1 MSSTAWV
8 ITIGYAVLTI
18 IGVAAALV
26 IFRSTRVGFR
36 VRAAGRPA
44 LERRESLWGVAVVA
58 FLVVVLGGTIF
69 QIPYW
74 EDNSDAKTPQ
84 HMSIVGRQF
93 AWTIDPPRLRRGLK
107 TRVEVRAA
115 DVNHALGVYDPDD
128 VLVKQVN
135 VLPGTTQD
143 FVITFKKV
151 GVYKLSCLEFC
162 GVDHHL
168 MTNDLEVTR

>member
-1 MSSTAWV
+1 
-8 ITIGYAVLTI
+8 
-18 IGVAAALV
+18 
-26 IFRSTRVGFR
+26 VGFR
-36 VRAAGRPA
+36 VRAAPRTA

-58 FLVVVLGGTIF
+58 FLVVVLGGTMF

-74 EDNSDAKTPQ
+74 ADNSDEKTPQ
-84 HMSIVGRQF
+84 EMNIVGRQF
-93 AWTIDPPRLRRGLK
+93 AWTIDPPRVRRDLK

-135 VLPGTTQD
+135 VLPGVTQD
-143 FVITFKKV
+143 FVITFKKL
-151 GVYKLSCLEFC
+151 GTYKLRCLEFC

-168 MTNDLEVTR
+168 MSNDLEVTR

>member
-8 ITIGYAVLTI
+8 ITIGYAVLSI
-18 IGVAAALV
+18 VAVAAFLI

-36 VRAAGRPA
+36 VRIAPREA
-44 LERRESLWGVAVVA
+44 LERRESLWGVAVIS
-58 FLVVVLGGTIF
+58 FLIVVLGGTIF

-74 EDNSDAKTPQ
+74 EDNGDAKTPQ
-84 HMSIVGRQF
+84 RISIIGRQF
-93 AWTIDPPRLRRGLK
+93 AWTIDPPRVRTDLK
-107 TRVEVRAA
+107 TRVEVRSA

-135 VLPGTTQD
+135 VLPGVTQD

-151 GVYKLSCLEFC
+151 GVYKLRCLEFC

-168 MTNDLEVTR
+168 MSNDLEVTR

>member
-36 VRAAGRPA
+36 VRIVPRET

-74 EDNSDAKTPQ
+74 DDNSDAKTPQ
-84 HMSIVGRQF
+84 SMQHRGAAVRVDDRSRR
-93 AWTIDPPRLRRGLK
+93 ACARTSRRASRCAPRTST
-107 TRVEVRAA
+107 TRSAS
-115 DVNHALGVYDPDD
+115 
-128 VLVKQVN
+128 
-135 VLPGTTQD
+135 TTP
-143 FVITFKKV
+143 TTCW
-151 GVYKLSCLEFC
+151 SS
-162 GVDHHL
+162 
-168 MTNDLEVTR
+168 R

>member
-8 ITIGYAVLTI
+8 ITVGYAVLTI
-18 IGVAAALV
+18 ISVAGALI
-26 IFRSTRVGFR
+26 IFRSTRVGFH
-36 VRAAGRPA
+36 VRTTPPEA

-74 EDNSDAKTPQ
+74 SDNSDDDTPQ

-93 AWTIDPPRLRRGLK
+93 AWTIDPPRVRKGLK

-135 VLPGTTQD
+135 VLPGVTQN
-143 FVITFKKV
+143 FVITFEKV
-151 GVYKLSCLEFC
+151 GAYKLLCLEYC

-168 MTNDLEVTR
+168 MANDLEVTR